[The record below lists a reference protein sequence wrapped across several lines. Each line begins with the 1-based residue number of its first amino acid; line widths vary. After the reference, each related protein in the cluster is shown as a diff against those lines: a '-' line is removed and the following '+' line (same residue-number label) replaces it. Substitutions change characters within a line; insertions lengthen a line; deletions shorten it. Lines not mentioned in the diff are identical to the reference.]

1 MRRLRREKAAEDSA
15 MSPSAQRKP
24 FAIAFHHIG
33 RLAYRVL
40 ANERLMNHAAKLEP
54 LFENFQVHRI
64 PYVVSVP
71 KPVPDAKTS
80 LDGLL
85 NRMLRAD
92 DPERPLIRDELIRL
106 NQLGE
111 VNDQNGIFTQFM
123 TSMSKCKPTVHAEI
137 QVLEYFHARKM
148 SFVGNDKYVACSKP
162 ACIACKL
169 YFKYHPAR
177 MVMPPSHEKIW
188 SNWSPPALGESSKQK
203 KVFESQR
210 NILNKMTQA
219 LRDMAISQILNSFRP
234 AAWHSDSLTAMS
246 SVQGAFDSSDEYV
259 EEYESQQG
267 DGSCASGNSGTMRSS
282 PHGPGP
288 TPNQKLYKWQGSEVG
303 QFDDEIGGIGGIG
316 GIVSQYSSGEDDDS
330 DGGVPLHGS
339 S

>member
-1 MRRLRREKAAEDSA
+1 MRRLRREKAAEDRA